1 MRCGGS
7 FDQASAAMMGR
18 VRPMAYRMKVRS
30 TPGLIVVHLPD
41 HAMCLWDS
49 ALVRTN
55 SSCPLLILMEAV
67 VVPVPV
73 TLNRRWMEAVV
84 VQGNLIFLFSIL
96 PLLLSEVQP
105 PDNLVSVRKDLG
117 RAAGAQIS
125 GRCQASEF

>member
-1 MRCGGS
+1 
-7 FDQASAAMMGR
+7 
-18 VRPMAYRMKVRS
+18 
-30 TPGLIVVHLPD
+30 
-41 HAMCLWDS
+41 
-49 ALVRTN
+49 
-55 SSCPLLILMEAV
+55 MEAV

-73 TLNRRWMEAVV
+73 TLNRWMEAVV